1 MNKKYLLGLI
11 ALFIVII
18 TINKY
23 DLFRNQSETPDA
35 PDVSEVSTTESLEI
49 GDELIDVASQSKE
62 ELYSILHMYASNPQ
76 LITQATIF
84 EQQITFVAKVSGESM
99 EIESPDTTLAGKSY
113 VAVYLLR
120 NQSLPIYLNISMIER
135 EHWPQDGDLLR
146 ITGIPTGYLYA
157 VHENQRIN
165 ILDIEAMSIE
175 QQTSTTNVTAEKM
188 IETNE
193 YKITIADT
201 EILYDAF
208 DNQTMII
215 YYTFKNKKASIAA
228 SPIKTYFFF
237 SQGGEQLTHTVLA
250 DHNEALD
257 PSALSIELLEPG
269 TELLYYSA
277 LKLIKQDMPV
287 EMRVYDDEYTLLNK
301 QSLKLSEAK

>member
-11 ALFIVII
+11 ALFIVIT

-23 DLFRNQSETPDA
+23 DLFRNQSETL
-35 PDVSEVSTTESLEI
+35 DVSEVSTTESSEI
-49 GDELIDVASQSKE
+49 GDELIDIASQSKE
-62 ELYSILHMYASNPQ
+62 ELYSILHTYASNPQ

-84 EQQITFVAKVSGESM
+84 EQPITFVAEMRGESM
-99 EIESPDTTLAGKSY
+99 EIESTDTTLAGKSY

-120 NQSLPIYLNISMIER
+120 EQSTPIYLNISMIER
-135 EHWPQDGDLLR
+135 KSWPQDGDLLR
-146 ITGIPTGYLYA
+146 ITGVPTGYLYA

-165 ILDIEAMSIE
+165 ILDIEAVSIE
-175 QQTSTTNVTAEKM
+175 QQTSTTNVTAEKI

-277 LKLIKQDMPV
+277 LKLIKLDMPV